1 MLQQR
6 NFADTVRAIY
16 VTYYTSS
23 MGFNVKNLKS
33 ALEGGTS
40 KNGGIEI

>member
-1 MLQQR
+1 
-6 NFADTVRAIY
+6 
-16 VTYYTSS
+16 

-40 KNGGIEI
+40 KNGGIEIWLWNEETVTLYGVAEE